1 MEGSATHEGT
11 SDAGLAV
18 AVVRQDGRAL
28 AEIYRRYGGAVWSL
42 ARRVLRDDHLAEE
55 VCQTV
60 FCDLW
65 ANPGR
70 FDPERGSLRSW
81 LLAQAHGRSVDTVR
95 SEEARRRR
103 DERDGRHASAPALE
117 SDVEAT
123 IQELHLADHVRR
135 ALDMLVPDERDP
147 IVLAYFGG
155 RSYRD
160 TAAALGQPE
169 GTVKSRIRSGLG
181 KLRRALEAE
190 GVTR

>member
-1 MEGSATHEGT
+1 MGSATHDGI
-11 SDAGLAV
+11 SDAGLAAAV
-18 AVVRQDGRAL
+18 ARKESRAL
-28 AEIYRRYGGAVWSL
+28 AEIYRRHGGAVWGL

-70 FDPERGSLRSW
+70 FDPERGSLRAW
-81 LLAQAHGRSVDTVR
+81 LLAQAHGRSVDVVR

-103 DERDGRHASAPALE
+103 DEREAHYAATPGPELE
-117 SDVEAT
+117 VEAT
-123 IQELHLADHVRR
+123 VAALDLADHVRR
-135 ALDMLVPDERDP
+135 ALDRLGPGERDP

-160 TAAALGQPE
+160 TADALGLPE

-181 KLRRALEAE
+181 RLRRALEAE
-190 GVTR
+190 GMTP

>member
-1 MEGSATHEGT
+1 MGSATHDGT
-11 SDAGLAV
+11 TDAGLAAAV
-18 AVVRQDGRAL
+18 ARRDGRAL
-28 AEIYRRYGGAVWSL
+28 AEIYRRHGGAVWGL

-60 FCDLW
+60 FTELW
-65 ANPGR
+65 ANPER
-70 FDPERGSLRSW
+70 FDPERGSLRAW

-103 DERDGRHASAPALE
+103 DERDGRYASAPGPE
-117 SDVEAT
+117 FDVET
-123 IQELHLADHVRR
+123 TVEELELAAHIRR
-135 ALDMLVPDERDP
+135 ALDLLTPDERGP

-160 TAAALGQPE
+160 AAAALGQPE

-190 GVTR
+190 GVTL

>member
-1 MEGSATHEGT
+1 MGSATHDGI
-11 SDAGLAV
+11 SDAGLAAAV
-18 AVVRQDGRAL
+18 ARKDSRAL
-28 AEIYRRYGGAVWSL
+28 AEVYRRHGGAVWAL

-70 FDPERGSLRSW
+70 FDPERGSLRAW
-81 LLAQAHGRSVDTVR
+81 LLAQAHGRSVDVVR

-103 DERDGRHASAPALE
+103 DERDARYAATPGPEL
-117 SDVEAT
+117 DVEAT
-123 IQELHLADHVRR
+123 VAGLDLAGHVRR
-135 ALDMLVPDERDP
+135 ALDQLAPDERDP

-160 TAAALGQPE
+160 TAAALGLPE

-181 KLRRALEAE
+181 RLRRALEAE
-190 GVTR
+190 GVTP

>member
-11 SDAGLAV
+11 SDAGLAAAV
-18 AVVRQDGRAL
+18 ARQDGRAL
-28 AEIYRRYGGAVWSL
+28 AEIYRRHGGAVWSL

-65 ANPGR
+65 VNPGR

-123 IQELHLADHVRR
+123 IQELDLADRVRR

-190 GVTR
+190 GVTP